1 MYVAAAQL
9 RKVATQKVL
18 AGEFSHK
25 AHFRKQ
31 TRGILNLAAGYV
43 RTTHTAT
50 PPDITPGHIA
60 TLGGMAN
67 KDFFDVKLSFIFTNL
82 NNQSFYL
89 CGG

>member
-1 MYVAAAQL
+1 MVVQVQEQL
-9 RKVATQKVL
+9 DV
-18 AGEFSHK
+18 F
-25 AHFRKQ
+25 
-31 TRGILNLAAGYV
+31 LNLAAGYV

-67 KDFFDVKLSFIFTNL
+67 KGFFDVKLSFIFTNL
-82 NNQSFYL
+82 NNPSFYL